1 MLTKGALVLQLF
13 QIENRTMRTILVLI
27 VDNVPGLVG
36 DVPVG
41 LSHVCCLHVHE
52 PPWDQGHGPRPVQP
66 FSERPSNKKLINP
79 EFEWKHVRNTMLYF
93 NLHIAE
99 IR

>member
-13 QIENRTMRTILVLI
+13 QIENTMRTILVLI

-41 LSHVCCLHVHE
+41 LSHVCCLHVLRVRRAVALNTRIITNKRL
-52 PPWDQGHGPRPVQP
+52 HGTTATW
-66 FSERPSNKKLINP
+66 F
-79 EFEWKHVRNTMLYF
+79 
-93 NLHIAE
+93 
-99 IR
+99 